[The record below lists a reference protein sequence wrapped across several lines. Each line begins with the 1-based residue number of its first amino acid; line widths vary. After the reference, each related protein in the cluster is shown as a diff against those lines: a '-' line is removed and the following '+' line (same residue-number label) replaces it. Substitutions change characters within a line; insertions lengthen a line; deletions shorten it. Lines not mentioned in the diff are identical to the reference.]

1 LHNGNKYFFGIE
13 VKYQENLLEET
24 PAKAA
29 ENFAKHKDTYIKLT
43 NESKFFKPNSIDKL
57 QFVPIAQMWRD
68 HLLSFNMT
76 DENISGSFVF
86 LYPFDNEE
94 CKAGVTS
101 YQTFLVSDNEEETK
115 FYPRDL
121 AVFIRTLNE
130 LHNTDWTRQLV
141 ERYLGE

>member
-1 LHNGNKYFFGIE
+1 
-13 VKYQENLLEET
+13 
-24 PAKAA
+24 
-29 ENFAKHKDTYIKLT
+29 
-43 NESKFFKPNSIDKL
+43 
-57 QFVPIAQMWRD
+57 MWRD